1 MKNSFFFKLITLFVF
16 CFSAEIAAQNIWT
29 VNRDDTFKLNN
40 SALSSKLKQI
50 NTNRSVT
57 IQFPD
62 NNGALTTFEIVDN
75 SLLPPGLAEKY
86 PSVHSYKG
94 KNTEFKDLSITFTCT
109 PKGISGTLIKGA
121 KVYSLK
127 QIKETNNYKIIDDN
141 NSLAPRVICSTKSEP
156 SSNLQFRTNNSARTL
171 VGDNTLRV
179 LRTAII
185 VTGEYSNYFTNG
197 VGSEAEQKAIV
208 LGAITTSL
216 NNINPVFERDL
227 GIRFELIENND
238 ELIFLDANNDPF
250 TVDPLSNDFSFHAL
264 SVGNQQINNIIGLDN
279 YDIGHT
285 LGAGFAGLAQ
295 VGALC
300 GSRKAEGASALQ
312 SPEGTF
318 FDFTLLAHEFG
329 HQLGATHTQNYTC
342 ERAPFSA
349 VEPGSGST
357 IMGYAGIF
365 CVSPVY
371 EVQPESD
378 EYFHR
383 VSIDQIRGHVQSVS
397 CGIESST
404 VNNNNPVIEQLP
416 NYTIPA
422 NTPFSLE
429 ATATDPDGD
438 ALTYCWEQLD
448 NEEADIIPP
457 VSTAV
462 LGPLFRS
469 ILPTT
474 NPERV
479 FEINSTWEV
488 IPSVTRSMDFGV
500 TVRDGN
506 AGGVASSDLS
516 IDVINTGETFRVI
529 TPSEGFNLP
538 QDSNFSIEWTVAGTD
553 SNGINTETVTIELSV
568 DGGETYEYILAENTP
583 NDGAEAV
590 DIPILDI
597 DNNSSARIRISPTD
611 NIYYGLSDG
620 TFNLTEPQENSI
632 EAIQY
637 PFTDNFTLRV
647 NKKLTPE
654 YEFYMFDMHGR
665 QVRSGIFE
673 TDFEQVD
680 VSNLSPGMYIVRIIL
695 GANIFVQKIIVQ

>member
-86 PSVHSYKG
+86 PNVHSYKG

-156 SSNLQFRTNNSARTL
+156 SSDLQFRTNNSARTL

-238 ELIFLDANNDPF
+238 ELIFLNENTDPF
-250 TVDPLSNDFSFHAL
+250 LTNDL
-264 SVGNQQINNIIGLDN
+264 NDLININNQLITNTIGSN
-279 YDIGHT
+279 NFDIGHV
-285 LGAGFAGLAQ
+285 LSIGGGGVAY

-300 GSRKAEGASALQ
+300 GSLKAGAASAGNP
-312 SPEGTF
+312 PEGTS
-318 FDFTLLAHEFG
+318 FDFTLFAHELG
-329 HQLGATHTQNYTC
+329 HQLGATHTQNSDCDRVPTTS
-342 ERAPFSA
+342 F
-349 VEPGSGST
+349 EPGTGST
-357 IMGYAGIF
+357 IMGYAGAGVCNLIE
-365 CVSPVY
+365 
-371 EVQPESD
+371 EVQPLSD

-383 VSIDQIRGHVQSVS
+383 VSIDQIRNHVQSVS
-397 CGIESST
+397 CGIENSI
-404 VNNNNPVIEQLP
+404 VNNNNPIIEQLP

-422 NTPFSLE
+422 DTPFSLE
-429 ATATDPDGD
+429 AIASDPDGD
-438 ALTYCWEQLD
+438 SLTYCWEQLD
-448 NEEADIIPP
+448 NEIADVIPP
-457 VSTAV
+457 VSNAIV
-462 LGPLFRS
+462 GPLFRS
-469 ILPTT
+469 LLPTT

-479 FEINSTWEV
+479 FETNTTWEV
-488 IPSVTRSMDFGV
+488 IPSVTRTLNFGV

-506 AGGVASSDLS
+506 AGGIASSDLS
-516 IDVINTGETFRVI
+516 INVVDTGEKFEI
-529 TPSEGFNLP
+529 TDPLGSSFP
-538 QDSNFSIEWTVAGTD
+538 QNFITEIKWNVAGTD
-553 SNGINTETVTIELSV
+553 SNDINTENVSIELSY
-568 DGGETYEYILAENTP
+568 DSGETYPVLLSESTP
-583 NDGAEAV
+583 NDGSERV
-590 DIPILDI
+590 LIPLGT
-597 DNNSSARIRISPTD
+597 SSNTARIRITPIG
-611 NIYYGLSDG
+611 NIYYTVAESDF
-620 TFNLTEPQENSI
+620 TIREEIFDDLAPIPNPVKDDIL
-632 EAIQY
+632 IQV
-637 PFTDNFTLRV
+637 F
-647 NKKLTPE
+647 KLQVPE
-654 YEFYMFDMHGR
+654 YEFTLYDLKGQLLMT
-665 QVRSGIFE
+665 E
-673 TDFEQVD
+673 TLKSNPLITEILPVNI
-680 VSNLSPGMYIVRIIL
+680 SNLERGMYIMKLVVGTQIHTR
-695 GANIFVQKIIVQ
+695 KIIKD